1 VFYVVNNHHE
11 LDERK
16 STNYLVLERKMPYEP
31 ISTEQTKLQEIAAQ
45 LLDPASDIATLSAA
59 ANAFYDLCVALSD
72 WKDRTQKATQLASGK
87 AISPEDAA
95 RCIQDFMRTAK
106 FLRGLEA
113 AIRTVQIRFPGT
125 PIQILYAGCG
135 PFAPLALAISTRFS
149 AAEIQFTLL
158 DIHQESLDLAARLF
172 QTLGLENH
180 VKAFVLSDAA
190 TYQWPTALPLHLV
203 VSETMQRALDKEPQ
217 VAITQNLAP
226 QLCEGGILIPE
237 NIRVEAVLCIA
248 AKEFPEAGGEQ
259 FRIPLGVLMDLNQD
273 MATSELLTTAAVM
286 QAPTDMAELPH
297 CLLFTTIKVFDGVVL
312 NAYESGLTYPMTLYP
327 LGKIKAGE
335 ILEFQ
340 YELGATPGFRG
351 KRLE

>member
-1 VFYVVNNHHE
+1 
-11 LDERK
+11 
-16 STNYLVLERKMPYEP
+16 MPYEP
-31 ISTEQTKLQEIAAQ
+31 IATEQTQLHAIAAQ

-72 WKDRTQKATQLASGK
+72 WKDSTQKATQLASGK

-106 FLRGLEA
+106 FLQGLEA
-113 AIRTVQIRFPGT
+113 AIKTAQLRFPGT
-125 PIQILYAGCG
+125 QIQILYAGCG

-149 AAEIQFTLL
+149 ATEIQFTLL

-172 QTLGLENH
+172 QTLGLTNH
-180 VKAFVLSDAA
+180 VKAFVLADAA
-190 TYQWPTALPLHLV
+190 TYQWPAALPLHLV

-237 NIRVEAVLCIA
+237 NIRVEVVLCIA
-248 AKEFPEAGGEQ
+248 AKEFPEAGGGDQ

-273 MATSELLTTAAVM
+273 TVTSELLTTAVVM

-297 CLLFTTIKVFDGVVL
+297 CLLFTTIKVFDGFVL
-312 NAYESGLTYPMTLYP
+312 NAYESGLTYPMTVYP
-327 LGKIKAGE
+327 LDKIKAGE

-340 YELGATPGFRG
+340 YELGTAPGFRSRRVG
-351 KRLE
+351 TVEET

>member
-1 VFYVVNNHHE
+1 MWLLNAEMSHKPVA
-11 LDERK
+11 
-16 STNYLVLERKMPYEP
+16 
-31 ISTEQTKLQEIAAQ
+31 TEQAQLHAIAAQ

-59 ANAFYDLCVALSD
+59 ANAFYDLCSALSKWED
-72 WKDRTQKATQLASGK
+72 GAKKNIQLPSGK

-106 FLRGLEA
+106 FLQGLEA
-113 AIRTVQIRFPGT
+113 AICTAQLRFSDT

-135 PFAPLALAISTRFS
+135 PFAPLALAIATRFS

-158 DIHQESLDLAARLF
+158 DVHQESLDNAQRLF
-172 QTLGLENH
+172 YSLGLADR
-180 VKAFVLSDAA
+180 VASLILADAA
-190 TYQWPTALPLHLV
+190 TYQWPATAPLHLV

-237 NIRVEAVLCIA
+237 NIRVEVMLCIA
-248 AKEFPEAGGEQ
+248 AKEFLEAGDDP
-259 FRIPLGVLMDLNQD
+259 FRIPLGVLMDLNKD
-273 MATSELLTTAAVM
+273 TATSELLTTAAVM

-297 CLLFTTIKVFDGVVL
+297 CMLFTTIKVFDGFVL
-312 NAYESGLTYPMTLYP
+312 NTYETGLTYPMTLYP

-340 YELGATPGFRG
+340 YELGMAPGFLYR
-351 KRLE
+351 RV

>member
-1 VFYVVNNHHE
+1 
-11 LDERK
+11 
-16 STNYLVLERKMPYEP
+16 MQYEP
-31 ISTEQTKLQEIAAQ
+31 ISTEQTELHKIAAQ
-45 LLDPASDIATLSAA
+45 LLNPASDIATLSAA
-59 ANAFYDLCVALSD
+59 ANAFYDLCVTLSD
-72 WKDRTQKATQLASGK
+72 WKAGKNKATQLASGK

-106 FLRGLEA
+106 FLQGLEA
-113 AIRTVQIRFPGT
+113 AIRTAQHRFSGT

-158 DIHQESLDLAARLF
+158 DIHQESLDLAARLV
-172 QTLGLENH
+172 QTLGLTNH
-180 VKAFVLSDAA
+180 VKAFVLADAA
-190 TYQWPTALPLHLV
+190 TYQWPAALPLHLV

-248 AKEFPEAGGEQ
+248 ANEFPEAGGGDQ
-259 FRIPLGVLMDLNQD
+259 FRIPLGVLMDLNKETV
-273 MATSELLTTAAVM
+273 TSELLTTAAVM
-286 QAPTDMAELPH
+286 QAPTDMKELPH
-297 CLLFTTIKVFDGVVL
+297 CMLFTTIKVFDGVVL

-340 YELGATPGFRG
+340 YELGAAPGFRG
-351 KRLE
+351 KRV